1 LLESEGVES
10 DNPET
15 LLLAREVRLNGRN
28 ICRVNGRAVTLSFLS
43 DVSEQLVDIHGQ
55 GEHLSLL
62 KPRAHLPLLDAYA
75 GLSGEQK
82 ALGREVTAL
91 RHLESQL
98 EKLRSSA
105 RDTARHI
112 DMLEYQVAE
121 IDAARLEPGEEEE
134 LRIERARLGNV
145 EQLLESTNEAL
156 SLLLGVDD
164 EMPAAVDLLSQA
176 ERALGHLARYD
187 ESKHEWLARLE
198 GLVSEVSDLAAVLR
212 DYQEALE
219 FNPARLDTV
228 EERLEL
234 IRTLKRKYGDD
245 IEAILAWRDRA
256 AGELDEITH
265 SEERLEALA
274 AEQETRLRRIGAMAE
289 KLSVQRKKAAESL
302 ARAVERELADLK
314 MEGARFA
321 VAADTVRD
329 EDGAFVGEE
338 RLAFDHTGI
347 DRLEFLISTNPGEPL
362 KPMVRVAS
370 GGETARLML
379 ALKTVLARVDAT
391 PTLIFDEVDQGIGG
405 RVGDVVGRKLWDL
418 TAEGAHQVVVVTH
431 LPQLAGYGDAHFSVS
446 KMQSNG
452 RTVTAVTRLDHA
464 GRIDELAAMLG
475 TRDEA
480 ARQGA
485 HSILEKAA
493 EAKATVA
500 LPE

>member
-1 LLESEGVES
+1 
-10 DNPET
+10 
-15 LLLAREVRLNGRN
+15 
-28 ICRVNGRAVTLSFLS
+28 
-43 DVSEQLVDIHGQ
+43 
-55 GEHLSLL
+55 
-62 KPRAHLPLLDAYA
+62 
-75 GLSGEQK
+75 
-82 ALGREVTAL
+82 
-91 RHLESQL
+91 
-98 EKLRSSA
+98 
-105 RDTARHI
+105 
-112 DMLEYQVAE
+112 MLEYQVAE

-134 LRIERARLGNV
+134 LRAERARLGNV
-145 EQLLESTNEAL
+145 EQLLESSNEAL

-198 GLVSEVSDLAAVLR
+198 GLVSELSDLAVMLR
-212 DYQEALE
+212 NYQEELE
-219 FNPARLDTV
+219 FNPTRLNMV

-234 IRTLKRKYGDD
+234 IRTLKKKYGDD
-245 IEAILAWRDRA
+245 IEAILAWRERA
-256 AGELDEITH
+256 AAELDEISH
-265 SEERLEALA
+265 GEERLEALV
-274 AEQETRLRRIGAMAE
+274 AERETRLFQIGTMAK
-289 KLSVQRKKAAESL
+289 KLSDQRKQAAESL
-302 ARAVERELADLK
+302 ARAVERELADLR

-321 VAADTVRD
+321 VAVDTRHD
-329 EDGAFVGEE
+329 EGGAFVGDE

-347 DRLEFLISTNPGEPL
+347 DRIEFLISTNPGEPL

-405 RVGDVVGRKLWDL
+405 RVGDVVGRKLWGL
-418 TAEGAHQVVVVTH
+418 TAQGAHQVVVVTH

-446 KMQSNG
+446 KTQNNG
-452 RTVTAVTRLDHA
+452 RTVTAVTRLDDA

-485 HSILEKAA
+485 RSILEKAG
-493 EAKATVA
+493 EAKEGVA
-500 LPE
+500 VH